1 MSLTPTQVSQIL
13 SILTGKIDNATLAIV
28 KNLLEGATINNNFPP
43 GDTYQQ
49 IKSYSQRL
57 LTQYQTMGTGIATAN
72 PHDETMVVYM
82 EPGRLKR
89 LFASIPSDGYIAA
102 LPGIHHG
109 TGNDHLTISLLG
121 ADKNMNILPEH
132 ISGDVYGEETWVNL
146 NVMGNLDS
154 ILPNP

>member
-1 MSLTPTQVSQIL
+1 MSLTPSQAAQIL
-13 SILTGKIDNATLAIV
+13 AALTGKIDNATLEIV
-28 KNLLEGATINNNFPP
+28 KKLLNSATMNNNFPP

-57 LTQYQTMGTGIATAN
+57 LSQYQTMGTGIATAN

-82 EPGRLKR
+82 EPDKLKR
-89 LFASIPSDGYIAA
+89 LVATVPSDGYIAA

-109 TGNDHLTISLLG
+109 TGNEHLTISLLG

-132 ISGDVYGEETWVNL
+132 ISGGVCGEESWVNL
-146 NVMGNLDS
+146 NVMGNLDL